1 MQREFRVLLKL
12 HRHFSLTPRSYFYCG
27 DGSIIG
33 VPFQVM
39 NRRHGTVIRKCMPL
53 FEADGPELR
62 RRISE
67 MMIDVLADLHAVDRD
82 HR

>member
-1 MQREFRVLLKL
+1 M
-12 HRHFSLTPRSYFYCG
+12 
-27 DGSIIG
+27 D
-33 VPFQVM
+33 
-39 NRRHGTVIRKCMPL
+39 RRHGIVIRNRMPL
-53 FEADGPELR
+53 LEADGPELR

>member
-1 MQREFRVLLKL
+1 MQREFGVLLKL
-12 HRHFSLTPRSYFYCG
+12 HRHFSLTLRSHFYCG

-33 VPFQVM
+33 VPFRVM
-39 NRRHGTVIRKCMPL
+39 DRRHGIVIRNRMPL
-53 FEADGPELR
+53 LEADGPELR

>member
-12 HRHFSLTPRSYFYCG
+12 HRHFSLTPRSHLYCG
-27 DGSIIG
+27 DERIIG
-33 VPFQVM
+33 APFQVM
-39 NRRHGTVIRKCMPL
+39 DRRHGIVIRNRMPL
-53 FEADGPELR
+53 LEADGPELR

-67 MMIDVLADLHAVDRD
+67 MMIDVLADLNAVDRD